1 MEYAYAEALCLRSLV
16 SGVPFQKSVSPKQSL
31 NKIEPLFVQGIR
43 FTQKTCVSE
52 ALWTELHFQSPVS
65 PEQSL
70 NKKAPIFVHGIRLR
84 RRHVPQKPCKWGTIS
99 KVGAIDQTL
108 NKKVPLFVLGI
119 RLRRRH
125 VSQKPCERGVILK
138 TGILEQ
144 NTGTLCSRIS

>member
-1 MEYAYAEALCLRSLV
+1 MEYAYAEAMCLRNLV
-16 SGVPFQKSVSPKQSL
+16 SGVSFPKSVSPEQTL
-31 NKIEPLFVQGIR
+31 NKKVPLFV
-43 FTQKTCVSE
+43 
-52 ALWTELHFQSPVS
+52 L
-65 PEQSL
+65 
-70 NKKAPIFVHGIRLR
+70 GIRLR
-84 RRHVPQKPCKWGTIS
+84 RRHVSQKPCERGTIS